1 MSILGAVMVPHPPII
16 LPEIGR
22 GEEKKIRATTE
33 AYQKA
38 MAFAASLQP
47 ETVIITS
54 PHSVM
59 YSDYF
64 HISPGLD
71 AEGDFRRFRARNVRI
86 RADYDYELVHT
97 LCGICDRDDFPAGT
111 MGERDPGL
119 DHGTMIPL
127 YFLNQH
133 LDPDSYRVVRIG
145 LSGLPLTDHYLLGQ
159 KIREAVEKTDRRV
172 VLIASGDLSHKLK
185 KDGPYGL
192 DENGP
197 VYDERI
203 MDVMGRAQFDELLDF
218 DETFCERAAECG
230 HRSFVIMAGA
240 LDGTAVRAH
249 RLSHEGTFGVGYG
262 VCTYQVTGEDRMR
275 RFLDLWKEKKQKE
288 LVLKRKDEDIY
299 VQLARRGVEYAVKKH
314 RALPDPEIF
323 ALLDSAGKTSDPSA
337 AEAQGGAPADREPE
351 KGSAELQETRKSQGS
366 QGSQESQR
374 SQRSQETQ
382 ESQEELRHRR
392 AGAFV
397 SIHKDGRLR
406 GCIGTI
412 APTCSCI
419 AREIAQ
425 NALSASLRDPRFSP
439 IRPSELDSLEITVDV
454 LGETEK
460 ISSPDQLDVKR
471 YGVIVTKGRR
481 RGLLLP
487 NLDGVDTVEEQ
498 ISIALQKAGLDTD
511 EEDYELERF
520 EVVRHY

>member
-1 MSILGAVMVPHPPII
+1 MSISGAVMVPHPPII
-16 LPEIGR
+16 LPEIGC
-22 GEEKKIRATTE
+22 GEEKKIQATRD

-38 MAFAASLQP
+38 MAFAASLRP
-47 ETVIITS
+47 ETVIIAS

-64 HISPGLD
+64 HVSPGVD
-71 AEGDFRRFRARNVRI
+71 AMGDFRRFRARNVRI
-86 RADYDYELVHT
+86 EARYDYELVHT
-97 LCGICDRDDFPAGT
+97 LCGICDRDDFPCGT
-111 MGERDPGL
+111 MGERDPEL

-133 LDPDSYRVVRIG
+133 LDPGSYQVVRIG
-145 LSGLPLTDHYLLGQ
+145 LSGLPLTDHYRLGQ
-159 KIREAVEKTDRRV
+159 KISEAVEKLGRRAV
-172 VLIASGDLSHKLK
+172 FIASGDLSHKLK

-203 MDVMGRAQFDELLDF
+203 MDVMGRADFDELLDF

-230 HRSFVIMAGA
+230 HRSFVMMAGA
-240 LDGTAVRAH
+240 LDGMAVRPH

-262 VCTYQVTGEDRMR
+262 VCTYQVTGEDQMR
-275 RFLDLWKEKKQKE
+275 RFLDLWKEKKEKE
-288 LVLKRKDEDIY
+288 LMLRRSEEDIY
-299 VQLARRGVEYAVKKH
+299 VRLARKGVEYAVKKH
-314 RALPDPEIF
+314 RTLPD
-323 ALLDSAGKTSDPSA
+323 
-337 AEAQGGAPADREPE
+337 AEVFEFLNACGEP
-351 KGSAELQETRKSQGS
+351 
-366 QGSQESQR
+366 
-374 SQRSQETQ
+374 
-382 ESQEELRHRR
+382 QEELLHRQ

-412 APTCSCI
+412 GPTCSCI
-419 AREIAQ
+419 AKEIAR
-425 NALSASLRDPRFSP
+425 NALSASTHDPRFP
-439 IRPSELDSLEITVDV
+439 AIRPSELDSLEITVDV
-454 LGETEK
+454 LGDTEK
-460 ISSPDQLDVKR
+460 ISSPDQLDVRR
-471 YGVIVTKGRR
+471 YGVIVSKGRR

-511 EEDYELERF
+511 EEDYQLERF

>member
-22 GEEKKIRATTE
+22 GEEKKIRATTD

-38 MAFAASLQP
+38 MAFAASLKP

-86 RADYDYELVHT
+86 RAEYDYELVHT

-133 LDPDSYRVVRIG
+133 MDPDSYRVVRIG

-159 KIREAVEKTDRRV
+159 KICEAVDKTDRRV
-172 VLIASGDLSHKLK
+172 ILIASGDLSHKLK

-240 LDGTAVRAH
+240 LDGKAVRAH

-262 VCTYQVTGEDRMR
+262 VCTYQVTGEDQMR
-275 RFLDLWKEKKQKE
+275 HFLDLWKEKKQKE
-288 LVLKRKDEDIY
+288 LLLKRTDEDIY
-299 VQLARRGVEYAVKKH
+299 VQLARMGVEYAVKKH
-314 RALPDPEIF
+314 RVLPDPEIF
-323 ALLDSAGKTSDPSA
+323 ALLDSAGKTGDPA
-337 AEAQGGAPADREPE
+337 AGAARADRGPE
-351 KGSAELQETRKSQGS
+351 KGSADLQET
-366 QGSQESQR
+366 QR
-374 SQRSQETQ
+374 PQETQ
-382 ESQEELRHRR
+382 GSPDSREELRHRR

-511 EEDYELERF
+511 EEDDELERF